1 MITTGI
7 MVGQH
12 LRYFNLTL
20 DAILFLL
27 HRILFL
33 FIFIYQLPLTM
44 FEFLLILCAVY
55 YFVMITALAFGI
67 RPGIPR
73 QTDHHPSVSVI
84 VAARNEE
91 QNIGECIESLLKC
104 DYPSDKYE
112 IVLVNDS
119 SHDTTGI
126 IMQNYARMNS
136 MIQYIEV
143 DPVSVHIR
151 GKANALAQGIASSH
165 GELIFFTDADCT
177 VPPSW
182 VKSQA
187 AYFKNQTGLVGG
199 FTRLRSNNWFSGMQ
213 ALDWFFLYSVGAGA
227 VGLGKP
233 LTAVG
238 NNFCVRRDAYND
250 VGGFE
255 KLPFS
260 VTEDY
265 ILFNAIKESQNWKI
279 RFPLD
284 PGTLVTSR
292 PCVSFRDLYRQKH
305 RWATGAADIRAETFI
320 YFTPIYLFHLI
331 IPLFPVFGI
340 PFQTAFAA
348 MLIKVTADAL
358 ILSKPLLKF
367 RSLSL
372 YRYFLQFQVLAFTY
386 ILMLPFQIIFK
397 RKVIWKDRSY
407 GKK

>member
-1 MITTGI
+1 
-7 MVGQH
+7 
-12 LRYFNLTL
+12 
-20 DAILFLL
+20 
-27 HRILFL
+27 
-33 FIFIYQLPLTM
+33 M

-55 YFVMITALAFGI
+55 YLLVISALAFGI
-67 RPGIPR
+67 RPAIRR
-73 QTDHHPSVSVI
+73 QADHHPSVSVI

-91 QNIGECIESLLKC
+91 QNIGACIESLLRC
-104 DYPSDKYE
+104 EYPSDKYE

-119 SHDTTGI
+119 SNDTTGI
-126 IMQNYARMNS
+126 IMQNYARAHS
-136 MIQYIEV
+136 IIRYIEI
-143 DPVSVHIR
+143 DSDSVHIR

-177 VPPSW
+177 VPPLW

-187 AYFKNQTGLVGG
+187 AYFNAQTGLVGG
-199 FTRLRSNNWFSGMQ
+199 YTRLRSDNWFGGMQ

-233 LTAVG
+233 MTAVG
-238 NNFCVRRDAYND
+238 NNFCIRRQAYNE

-265 ILFNAIKESQNWKI
+265 ILFNAVKETRNWQI
-279 RFPLD
+279 QFPLD
-284 PGTLVTSR
+284 PETLVTSS
-292 PCVSFRDLYRQKH
+292 PCASIRDLYRQKH
-305 RWATGAADIRAETFI
+305 RWASGAADMKAEAFI
-320 YFTPIYLFHLI
+320 YFAPIYLLHLI
-331 IPLFPVFGI
+331 LPFFPVFDI
-340 PFQTAFAA
+340 SFHTAIAA
-348 MLIKVTADAL
+348 VLIKVTADVL
-358 ILSKPLLKF
+358 ILSRPLFKF

-372 YRYFLQFQVLAFTY
+372 YRYFIQFQVLAFTY
-386 ILMLPFQIIFK
+386 ILMLPFQIIFR